1 MTKTNKDWVEKTI
14 KEMWKARVV
23 NYDPYLEKDQVYKEG
38 WEQGFRF
45 ALYKKDQQ
53 HKQELEAQEI
63 HIRASEQAIAEQRLT
78 MLKAKFM
85 EMIGEDE
92 DYRGNSPERYLNY
105 YKAELRSKLNEMK
118 Q

>member
-53 HKQELEAQEI
+53 HKQKLEAQREKF
-63 HIRASEQAIAEQRLT
+63 LD
-78 MLKAKFM
+78 MLKNEIPFKK
-85 EMIGEDE
+85 
-92 DYRGNSPERYLNY
+92 RYP
-105 YKAELRSKLNEMK
+105 R
-118 Q
+118 